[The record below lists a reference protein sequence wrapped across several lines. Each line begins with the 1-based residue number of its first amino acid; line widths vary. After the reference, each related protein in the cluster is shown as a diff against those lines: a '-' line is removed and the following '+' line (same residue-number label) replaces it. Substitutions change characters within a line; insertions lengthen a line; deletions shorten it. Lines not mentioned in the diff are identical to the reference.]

1 MGGTTYLMPPKKD
14 LTFTRDLL
22 LKITLVLKVV
32 PVSWVYALNE
42 SYEIDKKIINNIIHS
57 MRRNG
62 FISFE
67 QKYPGERFIFLTQK
81 GFDRASKQIKPNYS
95 YKSWSKGATRTE
107 TIFRHHHYITF
118 RFLLDYI
125 SNSETLANVYVDYD
139 RDCKLGFKVGN
150 HEYNIYPDAL
160 IRSKDQDNYHKII
173 CLEADTGQEEIKRI
187 FDKLLRYLIYI
198 HKNFSSEDIT
208 QLKIYFSF
216 ATSRRAESVFKPST
230 EGNKNGV
237 IYSLYNQGTRMSFL
251 YEKTQES
258 LGIREFFDI
267 LKSSKIELYFGT
279 IENTASEFEKVEFL
293 ENILASC
300 PKTAELYKQL
310 YSN

>member
-1 MGGTTYLMPPKKD
+1 MSQKKH
-14 LTFTRDLL
+14 LLFTRDLI

-42 SYEIDKKIINNIIHS
+42 SYEVDKSKINNLIHS

-81 GFDRASKQIKPNYS
+81 GFDRASKEIKPNYS

-125 SNSETLANVYVDYD
+125 ANSEALANVYVDYD
-139 RDCKLGFKVGN
+139 RECKLGFKVGN

-160 IRSKDQDNYHKII
+160 IRSNSQDSYHKVI

-198 HKNFSSEDIT
+198 QKSFSTEDVD
-208 QLKIYFSF
+208 QVKVYFSF
-216 ATSRRAESVFKPST
+216 ATSRRAESVFKLS
-230 EGNKNGV
+230 EDGNKNGIV
-237 IYSLYNQGTRMSFL
+237 YSLYNQGTRLNFL
-251 YEKTQES
+251 YEKTPES
-258 LGIREFFDI
+258 LGIREFLDI
-267 LKSSKIELYFGT
+267 VKSGKIELYYGT
-279 IENTASEFEKVEFL
+279 IENTADEFEKIDYL
-293 ENILASC
+293 ENIIANC
-300 PKTAELYKQL
+300 PKTAEFYKQL
-310 YSN
+310 YTD